1 MSYWERRRAKEMYEA
16 MESAE
21 DAAREIADIYA
32 KASRELNFRLS
43 MIYERYRDK
52 YNLSDQ
58 EAMRLLST
66 IRDPGDL
73 KELKSKLEGL
83 KGPEAAEI
91 LKELESPAY
100 RARIERFQNLQIEI
114 DRMMADVYRQ
124 EKKISTNHYV
134 NQYTE
139 SYYREIYDLKKRTGL
154 DFSFSYV
161 NDKELNRILRT
172 NWSGA
177 NYSKR
182 IWGNTRGLA
191 RELKTQMTL
200 AYLTGKNESEI
211 AGELAN
217 KYATGAAYAR
227 RLVRTES
234 AYVSGQAQAAA
245 DQEAGIESY
254 KIIATLDL
262 RTSNICREMDGKEFA
277 YKDMEVGVNYPPFH
291 PFCRTTVLSELDDQN
306 LGELKRRSRDPETG
320 KVKTF
325 SGDTTYQKW
334 YESEVANNP
343 EALFAEQV
351 AMHRGADLKQYD
363 KYLKI
368 IGKTE
373 LGTISDFRETKYK
386 KPDEYTDLKLKYRE
400 LNDYYKTQ
408 ESEIV
413 ITDTIKQV
421 AEKIHT
427 EAAGLEYRVKERKSF
442 LEKMAL
448 DANDSKDP
456 KFIKELLDGT
466 HDIIRY
472 TYLGS
477 PQDLKRVFDD
487 AVEEL
492 ESRGYTLKSVKNTW
506 KKGTPYKG
514 INCTFEAPDKK
525 GPSPDA
531 GHTQF
536 ELQFHTPE
544 SFEMKQRTHKDYK
557 EMKNPETTPERRQEL
572 YEKMVEL
579 SDPLEFPMDADK
591 IKIRH

>member
-58 EAMRLLST
+58 DAMRLLNT
-66 IRDPGDL
+66 VRDPGDL

-100 RARIERFQNLQIEI
+100 RARIERFQNLQTEI
-114 DRMMADVYRQ
+114 DRMMADVYQQ

-245 DQEAGIESY
+245 DQEAGIDSY

-325 SGDTTYQKW
+325 SGDITYQRW
-334 YESEVANNP
+334 YKDEVANNP

-351 AMHRGADLKQYD
+351 AKHRGEDLQQHER
-363 KYLKI
+363 YLNTL
-368 IGKTE
+368 GKKDV
-373 LGTISDFRETKYK
+373 GTLSDFREKKYK
-386 KPDEYTDLKLKYRE
+386 TPEEYEDLKVKYRE
-400 LNDYYKTQ
+400 INGYNQIL
-408 ESEIV
+408 ESENV
-413 ITDTIKQV
+413 ITDTVKTV
-421 AEKIHT
+421 AKKLNVEM
-427 EAAGLEYRVKERKSF
+427 AGLENRIKKKDRY
-442 LEKMAL
+442 LEKMQRRL
-448 DANDSKDP
+448 NGSRDAKL
-456 KFIKELLDGT
+456 IKAEIDDI
-466 HDIIRY
+466 HDVIRY
-472 TYLGS
+472 TYLGND
-477 PQDLKRVFDD
+477 QNLKQVFETTK
-487 AVEEL
+487 EEL
-492 ESRGYTLKSVKNTW
+492 EARGYIFKKVSNTW
-506 KKGTPYKG
+506 KDGVKYKG
-514 INCTFEAPDKK
+514 INCTVEAPDGK
-525 GPSPDA
+525 
-531 GHTQF
+531 HTRLEIQY
-536 ELQFHTPE
+536 HTPHSLE
-544 SFEMKQRTHKDYK
+544 IKEKTHELYEITQKQ
-557 EMKNPETTPERRQEL
+557 ETTPDEIQRLNQEQIR
-572 YEKMVEL
+572 L
-579 SDPLEFPMDADK
+579 SNTVANPVDVDK
-591 IKIRH
+591 IKL